1 MITLV
6 SLKKKK
12 MMMMMT
18 GGKNANRINDG
29 TMVPSVPPLGTQNG
43 SSKKKWKQQSRN
55 GEGANT
61 RVGKYDLEKK
71 KRKDGTRN
79 PLQQEVHHRR

>member
-43 SSKKKWKQQSRN
+43 SSKKKMETTIEKWR
-55 GEGANT
+55 GC
-61 RVGKYDLEKK
+61 KYSG
-71 KRKDGTRN
+71 R
-79 PLQQEVHHRR
+79 

>member
-1 MITLV
+1 
-6 SLKKKK
+6 
-12 MMMMMT
+12 MT
-18 GGKNANRINDG
+18 GQWF
-29 TMVPSVPPLGTQNG
+29 PLYHHLGLKTAAA
-43 SSKKKWKQQSRN
+43 KKKWKQQSRN

>member
-43 SSKKKWKQQSRN
+43 SSKKKKN
-55 GEGANT
+55 GNNNREME
-61 RVGKYDLEKK
+61 RVQILGSV
-71 KRKDGTRN
+71 N
-79 PLQQEVHHRR
+79 MI